1 MKLQLSEVWDFI
13 ALMQDHQADW
23 VIDLHAGDVTFE
35 SLTFEEVLVLK
46 TDETYDQELLPSIF
60 IYREILWQPNVY
72 GQPNL
77 CLPGLKLLQAYCQEF
92 IEQNNSEQPTTKLYH
107 SLLSYLSGI
116 ADEACKEIQE
126 QPNAGIAKVLGNFRK
141 KAFPIIKFFIW
152 HPSNKSE
159 HTADA
164 HKRLNYAVKILL
176 TQYFNQYSELA
187 SPYWQVRKLDE
198 VDDHPLKFISE
209 SEDEI
214 VTKPSSN

>member
-13 ALMQDHQADW
+13 ALMQDHKADW
-23 VIDLHAGDVTFE
+23 VMDLHAGDVVFE
-35 SLTFEEVLVLK
+35 SLTFEQVLTMK
-46 TDETYDQELLPSIF
+46 TDESYDQELLPSIF

-77 CLPGLKLLQAYCQEF
+77 CLPGLKLLHAYCQEF
-92 IEQNNSEQPTTKLYH
+92 IEQNSSEEPATKLYH

-116 ADEACKEIQE
+116 ADAACKEIQE
-126 QPNAGIAKVLGNFRK
+126 QPNAPIAKVLGNFRR

-152 HPSNKSE
+152 HPANKAE
-159 HTADA
+159 HIADA

-176 TQYFNQYSELA
+176 TQYFNQYSELT
-187 SPYWQVRKLDE
+187 SPYWQVRKLPE
-198 VDDHPLKFISE
+198 SEDHPLTFITE

-214 VTKPSSN
+214 ISKLSSK